1 MIKICNT
8 YSLDDLPLGTKGRVI
23 ALGLFDG
30 IHQGHKDIIRKAVV
44 TAERDGLTST
54 VQTFRNLIK
63 NDSRSLYS
71 MEEKH
76 ELIGSLGADE
86 LFVLDFDAVKD
97 MEPEQYLTD
106 VLLYR
111 AVADTLVL
119 GEDYRFGRGAKGD
132 VNLIREFAKANDIR
146 VIVLKD
152 HLLEGTGRKIS
163 TTWLREALSEGD
175 ADLAR
180 DLCGGRNY
188 SYTGYCVQGKM
199 MGRTMGF
206 PTANINIPEDKFVV
220 RRGVY
225 VSRVILGQRVLYGV
239 TNIGRRPT
247 LENAE
252 NDVAETFIFDF
263 DEDIYGA
270 KFTVELLHFLR
281 PEEHYGSKDELI
293 LAVENNKVQARD
305 YIKNLI

>member
-23 ALGLFDG
+23 TLGLFDG

-206 PTANINIPEDKFVV
+206 PTANINISEDKFVV

-225 VSRVILGQRVLYGV
+225 VSRVILGHRVLYGV
-239 TNIGRRPT
+239 TNI
-247 LENAE
+247 
-252 NDVAETFIFDF
+252 
-263 DEDIYGA
+263 
-270 KFTVELLHFLR
+270 
-281 PEEHYGSKDELI
+281 
-293 LAVENNKVQARD
+293 
-305 YIKNLI
+305 